1 MNRVYFDNAA
11 TTRVTEPV
19 LQAALPYLTGYYG
32 NPSSTHHMG
41 TVAKNAIVEAR
52 EKCAKAINA
61 DPEQIFFTSGATESN
76 NIVTREFEYVLKSPY
91 EHPSMQGVAWGD
103 LQTDLNKMQKAGIQQ
118 GLVTCQ
124 MVNNELGTTFPTN
137 SYTELAHEAGY
148 KFMTDATQAFSHVII
163 DVKAQECDFLSLS
176 GHKFHAPKGI
186 GLLYIKDPDEFIK
199 TTRHLTVGGG
209 QEKGLRQ
216 GTENVFGIVALGK
229 AMELYDVTHEMRQHY
244 HTLKTTLIR
253 LLAKKCPVEFHIN
266 EIKGRRH
273 LDNIANLSFKN
284 ISGESLTILLDYAGF
299 EISQGSACHS
309 ASLEPSAVIKALN
322 LPKEYELGTIRIS
335 FSEKNTVAEVSAF
348 VDKLCEIIG
357 TLIKIK
363 K

>member
-1 MNRVYFDNAA
+1 MIYFDNAA
-11 TTRVTEPV
+11 TTRVTDEV

-32 NPSSTHHMG
+32 NPSSTHRMG
-41 TVAKNAIVEAR
+41 SVANKAIVEAR
-52 EKCAKAINA
+52 LRCAKAINA

-91 EHPSMQGVAWGD
+91 EHPSMKGVTWGNF
-103 LQTDLNKMQKAGIQQ
+103 QIDLNKMQRAGIKN
-118 GLVTCQ
+118 GLISCQ
-124 MVNNELGTTFPTN
+124 MVNNELGAVFPTIA
-137 SYTELAHEAGY
+137 YADTAHEAGY

-199 TTRHLTVGGG
+199 TAKCLTVGGG
-209 QEKGLRQ
+209 QEKGFRQ

-229 AMELYDVTHEMRQHY
+229 AMELYDITHEKRKHY
-244 HTLKTTLIR
+244 HVLKTTLIR
-253 LLAKKCPVEFHIN
+253 LLAKKCPIEFHIN

-273 LDNIANLSFKN
+273 LDNIANISFKN
-284 ISGESLTILLDYAGF
+284 ISGESLAILLDYAGF

-335 FSEKNTVAEVSAF
+335 FSEENTVAEVSAF
-348 VDKLCEIIG
+348 VDKLCEIIE

>member
-1 MNRVYFDNAA
+1 MDRVYFDNAA

-19 LQAALPYLTGYYG
+19 LQAALPYLTKSYG
-32 NPSSTHHMG
+32 NPSSTHQMG
-41 TVAKNAIVEAR
+41 AVAQNAIAEAR
-52 EKCAKAINA
+52 LKCAKAINA

-91 EHPSMQGVAWGD
+91 EHPSMKGVTWGNF
-103 LQTDLNKMQKAGIQQ
+103 QIDLNKMQRAGIKN
-118 GLVTCQ
+118 GLISCQ
-124 MVNNELGTTFPTN
+124 MVNNELGTVFPTIA
-137 SYTELAHEAGY
+137 YADTAHEAGY

-176 GHKFHAPKGI
+176 GHKIHAPKGI

-199 TTRHLTVGGG
+199 TAKYLTVGGG
-209 QEKGLRQ
+209 QEKGFRQ

-229 AMELYDVTHEMRQHY
+229 AMELYDITHEKRKHY
-244 HTLKTTLIR
+244 HVLKTTLIR
-253 LLAKKCPVEFHIN
+253 LLAKKCPVEFYIN

-273 LDNIANLSFKN
+273 LDNIANISFKN
-284 ISGESLTILLDYAGF
+284 ISGESLAILLDYAGF

-309 ASLEPSAVIKALN
+309 ASLEPSAVVKALN

-335 FSEKNTVAEVSAF
+335 FSEENTVAEVSAF
-348 VDKLCEIIG
+348 VDKLCEIIE